1 MKPIWQS
8 KTLWINLISAVLSG
22 IEAVGLADTVPDEH
36 QLKFMT
42 GLAVLNMVLRFLT
55 TQQVKV
61 RA

>member
-22 IEAVGLADTVPDEH
+22 VEAVNLTDTIPDEH
-36 QLKFMT
+36 QMKFMV
-42 GLAVLNMVLRFLT
+42 GLAVLNMALRFLT
-55 TQQVKV
+55 KQQVTV